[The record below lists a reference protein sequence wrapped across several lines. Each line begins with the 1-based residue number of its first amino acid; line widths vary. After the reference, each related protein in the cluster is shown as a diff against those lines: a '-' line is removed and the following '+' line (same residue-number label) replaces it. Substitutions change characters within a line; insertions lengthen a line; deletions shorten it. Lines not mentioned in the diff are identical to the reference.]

1 MERILLVQ
9 LSDIGDLIV
18 TTPAFAALREAKPD
32 AHLTLLCNT
41 TCVSVVAGTGLVDDL
56 IPFDKHLL
64 DSPSALLR
72 PSNLRL
78 GLALAW
84 RLRRGRFDTIVF
96 FHHLMTRLGVLK
108 YAALAFAAGSRQRIG
123 LDNGSGFFL
132 TDSVPDEGYG
142 AHHQAEYALSLVGLL
157 GAEGSPRQAVIA
169 RDDSLSPLPDK
180 RPRIAVHA
188 GSGNF
193 NVARRWE
200 PERFAAVADAL
211 HDELNAHIVLV
222 GSATDDVDRLKAA
235 LRTDDVTDLHGQ
247 TTIPQLASVLA
258 HCDLFVGSDSGVMH
272 VAAAVGTP
280 VVALFGPTNV
290 DAWGPWTPRGRA
302 AAISSGP
309 ECSPCGYVGQGIGL
323 LHGCEARTCMR
334 MIAAAQVLSAAR
346 ALLRGDEPP
355 RRLQHRRYP
364 QFERRIRILDRP
376 VDAITYDEWLAL
388 IDAWI
393 HDPNA
398 DRPRHV
404 CTINPEFIMIARDDP
419 NFSHILDRADLCVPD
434 GVGLLWA
441 AKRLGSPLLERVTG
455 SDGVP
460 KIAARAAERGW
471 RLFFLGA
478 GPAVAERAAEVLR
491 ARHPGLQIVDIYT
504 GSPAVVEE
512 DVIVERINASGADI
526 LFVAYGA
533 PAQDAW
539 IARNLPRLRVRMAM
553 GVGGSFDFIAGIV
566 PRAPQ
571 WMQRLGL
578 EWLYR
583 LYLQPWR
590 IGRMMRL
597 PRFVLAVLREGHPN
611 NSL

>member
-18 TTPAFAALREAKPD
+18 TTAAFSALREARPD
-32 AHLTLLCNT
+32 AHLTLLCNL
-41 TCVSVVAGTGLVDDL
+41 SSAAVVDGTGLIDEV
-56 IPFDKHLL
+56 IPFDKHLF
-64 DSPSALLR
+64 DSPGALLW
-72 PSNLRL
+72 PANARL
-78 GLALAW
+78 ALLLAW
-84 RLRRGRFDTIVF
+84 RLRRGHYGTVVF
-96 FHHLMTRLGVLK
+96 FHHAFTAYGMVKWLGIALAAGARRRLGL
-108 YAALAFAAGSRQRIG
+108 GTPRT
-123 LDNGSGFFL
+123 FFL
-132 TDSVPDEGYG
+132 TESVPDAGYG
-142 AHHQAEYALSLVGLL
+142 IYHQAEYALKLVALL
-157 GAEGSPRQAVIA
+157 GADASPRPAVIA
-169 RDDSLSPLPDK
+169 RDDSLLPLPDR
-180 RPRIAVHA
+180 RPRIAIHA
-188 GSGNF
+188 GSGEF

-211 HDELNAHIVLV
+211 HDEQGAHIVLV
-222 GSATDDVDRLKAA
+222 GSPTDDVDQLRAA

-247 TTIPQLASVLA
+247 TTLPQLASVLA
-258 HCDLFVGSDSGVMH
+258 QCDLFIGADSGVMH

-290 DAWGPWTPRGRA
+290 DAWGPWMPTGRA
-302 AAISSGP
+302 AIVSSGA
-309 ECSPCGYVGQGIGL
+309 ECSPCGYVGLGVGL

-334 MIAAAQVLSAAR
+334 MIASGQVLSAAR

-364 QFERRIRILDRP
+364 LFERRIQILGYA
-376 VDAITYDEWLAL
+376 VDAITYAEWLAL
-388 IDAWI
+388 IDTWV

-404 CTINPEFIMIARDDP
+404 CTINPEFIMIARRDP

-441 AKRLGSPLLERVTG
+441 ARRQGTPLPERVTG

-460 KIAARAAERGW
+460 IIAARAAERGW
-471 RLFFLGA
+471 KLFFLGA
-478 GPAVAERAAEVLR
+478 GPAVAERAAEALR
-491 ARHPGLQIVDIYT
+491 ARHSDLQIVDCYS
-504 GSPAVVEE
+504 GSPAPGDE
-512 DVIVERINASGADI
+512 DAIVERVNASGADI

-553 GVGGSFDFIAGIV
+553 GVGGSFDFIAGVV

-571 WMQRLGL
+571 TMQRLGL

-590 IGRMMRL
+590 MGRMMRL
-597 PRFVLAVLREGHPN
+597 PRFVLAVLREGKALT
-611 NSL
+611 S